1 MLAQGRTEWT
11 GFLARMAGFKG
22 LLAACLFTAAMLP
35 MVGCQKPSMVLRQE
49 GMNAYADKQ
58 YELSH
63 QKFSKAVTQRSDDWK
78 SYYYLGMIA
87 LKQDRPLDAQL
98 SLEKALSIRPENLET
113 GAILDGLAESLF
125 VQSKFANL
133 SAMLQE
139 ACDRYGR
146 PDDYLRQ
153 GIYLGKSGDADGA
166 KLAFKKAI
174 RFSPKDDPSPFIA
187 LAEFYDSLGSSADAL
202 MALRQAYYIQPTNVR
217 VRENIRKHGMVPGPT
232 VAIEPQ
238 R

>member
-1 MLAQGRTEWT
+1 MLAQGRTELP
-11 GFLARMAGFKG
+11 GFLARVAGFNG
-22 LLAACLFTAAMLP
+22 LLTACLLAAVMLP
-35 MVGCQKPSMVLRQE
+35 VAGCQRPSNFLRQD
-49 GMNAYADKQ
+49 GMNAYADKN

-63 QKFSKAVTQRSDDWK
+63 QKFSQAVNQRSDDWK
-78 SYYYLGMIA
+78 SHYYLGMIA

-98 SLEKALSIRPENLET
+98 SLEKALSIRSEHLET
-113 GAILDGLAESLF
+113 PAILDGLAEALF

-139 ACDRYGR
+139 ACDRYGK
-146 PDDYLRQ
+146 PEDYLRQ

-174 RFSPKDDPSPFIA
+174 RFAPKDDPSPFIA

-202 MALRQAYYIQPTNVR
+202 MALRQAYYIEPTNVR
-217 VRENIRKHGMVPGPT
+217 VKESIRKHGMVPGPT